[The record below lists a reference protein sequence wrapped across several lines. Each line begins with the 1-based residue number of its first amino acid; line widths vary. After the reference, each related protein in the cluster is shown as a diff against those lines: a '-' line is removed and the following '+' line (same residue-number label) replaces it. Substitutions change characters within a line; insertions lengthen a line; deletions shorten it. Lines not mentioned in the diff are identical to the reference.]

1 MKVSTVFDTHRFIMS
16 LIQAGMAEE
25 QATILSDTYT
35 ELLNDR
41 LATKDDI
48 ARLEQTTKDD
58 IAGVKEDI
66 ARLED
71 DMTGVRE
78 DIARLEQTTKDM
90 KGDIA
95 RHEENTEKKLDL
107 IQEKMKQTELRM
119 TIVLGGIM
127 AIGIGIMAI
136 LNNL

>member
-1 MKVSTVFDTHRFIMS
+1 MKVSTVFDTHKFIMS

-48 ARLEQTTKDD
+48 A
-58 IAGVKEDI
+58 GVKE
-66 ARLED
+66 
-71 DMTGVRE
+71 
-78 DIARLEQTTKDM
+78 
-90 KGDIA
+90 DIA

-107 IQEKMKQTELRM
+107 IQEKIKQTELRM

-127 AIGIGIMAI
+127 ATGIGIMAI

>member
-48 ARLEQTTKDD
+48 KSVKKDITRLEQSTKDD
-58 IAGVKEDI
+58 IAGVKEAI
-66 ARLED
+66 ARLEET
-71 DMTGVRE
+71 M
-78 DIARLEQTTKDM
+78 
-90 KGDIA
+90 
-95 RHEENTEKKLDL
+95 
-107 IQEKMKQTELRM
+107 EKMKQTELRM

-127 AIGIGIMAI
+127 ATGIGIMAI
-136 LNNL
+136 LYNL

>member
-16 LIQAGMAEE
+16 LTQAGMAEE

-48 ARLEQTTKDD
+48 A
-58 IAGVKEDI
+58 GVKEDI
-66 ARLED
+66 ARLEQS
-71 DMTGVRE
+71 TKN
-78 DIARLEQTTKDM
+78 DIARLE
-90 KGDIA
+90 
-95 RHEENTEKKLDL
+95 ENTEKNFDL
-107 IQEKMKQTELRM
+107 ILEKMKQMELRM
-119 TIVLGGIM
+119 TIILGGIM
-127 AIGIGIMAI
+127 ATGVGIVAI

>member
-48 ARLEQTTKDD
+48 ARLE
-58 IAGVKEDI
+58 
-66 ARLED
+66 
-71 DMTGVRE
+71 
-78 DIARLEQTTKDM
+78 
-90 KGDIA
+90 
-95 RHEENTEKKLDL
+95 ENTEKKLDL

-119 TIVLGGIM
+119 TVVLGGIM
-127 AIGIGIMAI
+127 ATGIGIMAI

>member
-1 MKVSTVFDTHRFIMS
+1 MS
-16 LIQAGMAEE
+16 SPHQ
-25 QATILSDTYT
+25 
-35 ELLNDR
+35 N
-41 LATKDDI
+41 
-48 ARLEQTTKDD
+48 D

-66 ARLED
+66 
-71 DMTGVRE
+71 V
-78 DIARLEQTTKDM
+78 RLEQTTKDM

-95 RHEENTEKKLDL
+95 RHEENTEKKSDL

-127 AIGIGIMAI
+127 ATGIGIMAI